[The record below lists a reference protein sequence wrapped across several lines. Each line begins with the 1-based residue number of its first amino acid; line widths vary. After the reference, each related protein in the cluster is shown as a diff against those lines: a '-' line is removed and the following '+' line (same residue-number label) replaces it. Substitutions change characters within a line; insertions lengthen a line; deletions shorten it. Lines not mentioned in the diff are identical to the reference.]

1 MNITE
6 RISQMCESKGISINK
21 LEQETGIGRGNVAR
35 WTDHSP
41 SLDKIQRVAEYFGI
55 TVSDLLGEEKK
66 LTPEDELAY
75 YLDELKN
82 DPNQRIL
89 FNLVSNATVDEVK
102 ATVAFL
108 RTLRH
113 IDE

>member
-6 RISQMCESKGISINK
+6 RISQMCEFKGISINK

-55 TVSDLLGEEKK
+55 TVSELLGENEQKESAIVSDDALDEELIELLTR
-66 LTPEDELAY
+66 LTPAQEE
-75 YLDELKN
+75 KV
-82 DPNQRIL
+82 
-89 FNLVSNATVDEVK
+89 VSYIK
-102 ATVAFL
+102 FL
-108 RTLRH
+108 LSNP
-113 IDE
+113 EA